1 MAALIAAATLMPD
14 NHIIYGSPWF
24 TVLWGA
30 IAFFSAALMVQ
41 RKLWR
46 RPALFAIHA
55 AFIVILAGAWVTSL
69 TSRRGT
75 LHLRQGIPSDMY
87 VQSDGRRAYLPHTVR
102 LDSFQL
108 LTYEGTH
115 APKDYISYVTLRGR
129 QHRISMNNIAKM
141 QGYRLYQSSYD
152 EDLRGTVLTVNYDPW
167 GTPLTYAG
175 YLLFLAG
182 FLFSLNWKGC
192 LTQFPFL
199 CHCKKKSVLSFG
211 QKCTLTFQIGVLLL
225 LIVDFVGQWYLRGHI
240 PLNSIIDT
248 LLFAGFW
255 LLALEIRPHHSMWQ
269 SLRGATLLLMLCL
282 LRYDAPSSPLLPV
295 LRSPWLGIHVGVIML
310 SYALLVL
317 SFFRRQLLPIAV
329 GLLAVGIFLGAVW
342 ANVSWGSYWSWDPK
356 EAWALITLIVYSLP
370 LHTRS
375 LPWFGNERNYRL
387 YSLLAFATLLMT
399 YFGVSYFLGGMHSY
413 N

>member
-1 MAALIAAATLMPD
+1 M
-14 NHIIYGSPWF
+14 
-24 TVLWGA
+24 
-30 IAFFSAALMVQ
+30 
-41 RKLWR
+41 
-46 RPALFAIHA
+46 
-55 AFIVILAGAWVTSL
+55 ILAGAWVTSL

-182 FLFSLNWKGC
+182 FLFSFNWKGC

-211 QKCTLTFQIGVLLL
+211 QKCALTFQIGVLLL